1 MKKKAIGTLL
11 LAAMA
16 SSAMANEMTVISFG
30 GVSKDVQSEAFY
42 KPFEKATGNKLVAGE
57 YNGEMGRIKVM
68 VDTQS
73 VNWDVVQVE
82 APELIRG
89 CEEGMFEHLDTA
101 QLGKSADFVPGT
113 LSDCGAGLLVWSMA
127 MAYNSDKLSSAPSGW
142 TDFWDT
148 QKFPG
153 KRSLRKG
160 AKYTLE
166 IALMADGVDYAD
178 IYKVLGTKEGVDRAF
193 NKLDQIKPNLQ
204 WWEAGAQPMQF
215 LASGDVVMSTAFN
228 GRVFSAQESGAPFQ
242 IVWKGSIYA
251 IDSWAIP
258 KGSKNKAIAE
268 QFIGFSLRPEN
279 QKIHTAKLGYG
290 STNLHTASLLDP
302 ALAAR
307 LNSSPANLQQ
317 AMPMNSEFWVD
328 HGEELEQRFNAWVAK
343 TN

>member
-1 MKKKAIGTLL
+1 MKNKAIGTLL

-16 SSAMANEMTVISFG
+16 SSSMADEITVISFG

-42 KPFEKATGNKLVAGE
+42 KPFEKATGNKVIAGE

-68 VDTQS
+68 VDTNS
-73 VNWDVVQVE
+73 VNWDIVQVE

-89 CEEGMFEHLDTA
+89 CEEGMFEQLDMA
-101 QLGKSADFVPGT
+101 HLGKEEDFVPGT
-113 LSDCGAGLLVWSMA
+113 LSDCGAGLLIWSMA
-127 MAYNSDKLSSAPSGW
+127 MAYNSEKLSAAPTGW
-142 TDFWDT
+142 NDFWDT

-166 IALMADGVDYAD
+166 IALMADGVDYSD
-178 IYKVLGTKEGVDRAF
+178 IYTVLGTKEGVDRAF
-193 NKLDQIKPNLQ
+193 NKLDQIKSSIQ

-228 GRVFSAQESGAPFQ
+228 GRVFSAQESGAPVQ

-258 KGSKNKAIAE
+258 KGSKNKAVAE
-268 QFIGFSLRPEN
+268 QFIEFSLRPEN
-279 QKIHTAKLGYG
+279 QKIHTVKLGYG

-302 ALAAR
+302 AMAAR
-307 LNSSPANLQQ
+307 LNSAPANLAQ
-317 AMPMNSEFWVD
+317 AIPMNNEFWVD

-343 TN
+343 AN

>member
-1 MKKKAIGTLL
+1 MKNKAIGTLL

-16 SSAMANEMTVISFG
+16 SSSMADEITVISFG

-42 KPFEKATGNKLVAGE
+42 KPFEKATGNKVIAGE

-68 VDTQS
+68 VDTNS
-73 VNWDVVQVE
+73 VNWDIVQVE

-89 CEEGMFEHLDTA
+89 CEEGMFEQLDMA
-101 QLGKSADFVPGT
+101 KLGKEEDFVPGT
-113 LSDCGAGLLVWSMA
+113 LSDCGAGLLIWSMA
-127 MAYNSDKLSSAPSGW
+127 MAYNSEKLSAAPTGW
-142 TDFWDT
+142 NDFWDT

-166 IALMADGVDYAD
+166 IALMADGVDYSD
-178 IYKVLGTKEGVDRAF
+178 IYTVLGTKEGVDRAF
-193 NKLDQIKPNLQ
+193 NKLDQIKSSIQ

-228 GRVFSAQESGAPFQ
+228 GRVFSAQESGAPVQ

-258 KGSKNKAIAE
+258 KGSKNKAVAE
-268 QFIGFSLRPEN
+268 QFIEFSLRPEN
-279 QKIHTAKLGYG
+279 QKIHTVKLGYG

-302 ALAAR
+302 AMAAR
-307 LNSSPANLQQ
+307 LNSAPANLAQ
-317 AMPMNSEFWVD
+317 AIPMNNEFWVD

-343 TN
+343 AN

>member
-1 MKKKAIGTLL
+1 
-11 LAAMA
+11 
-16 SSAMANEMTVISFG
+16 
-30 GVSKDVQSEAFY
+30 
-42 KPFEKATGNKLVAGE
+42 
-57 YNGEMGRIKVM
+57 
-68 VDTQS
+68 
-73 VNWDVVQVE
+73 
-82 APELIRG
+82 
-89 CEEGMFEHLDTA
+89 
-101 QLGKSADFVPGT
+101 
-113 LSDCGAGLLVWSMA
+113 MA
-127 MAYNSDKLSSAPSGW
+127 MAYNSEKLSVAPTGW
-142 TDFWDT
+142 KDFWDT

-178 IYKVLGTKEGVDRAF
+178 VYKVLGTKEGVDRAF
-193 NKLDQIKPNLQ
+193 NKLDQIKTSLQ

-228 GRVFSAQESGAPFQ
+228 GRVFSAQESGAPVQ
-242 IVWKGSIYA
+242 TVWKGSIYA

-279 QKIHTAKLGYG
+279 QKIHTEKLGYG

-302 ALAAR
+302 TLAAR
-307 LNSSPANLQQ
+307 LNTAPANLAQ

>member
-1 MKKKAIGTLL
+1 MKNKAIGTLL

-16 SSAMANEMTVISFG
+16 SSSMADEITVISFG

-42 KPFEKATGNKLVAGE
+42 KPFEKATGNKVIAGE

-68 VDTQS
+68 VDTNS
-73 VNWDVVQVE
+73 VNWDIVQVE

-89 CEEGMFEHLDTA
+89 CEEGMFEQLDMA
-101 QLGKSADFVPGT
+101 HLGKEEDFVPGT
-113 LSDCGAGLLVWSMA
+113 LSDCGAGLLIWSMA
-127 MAYNSDKLSSAPSGW
+127 MAYNSEKLSAAPTGW
-142 TDFWDT
+142 NDFWDT

-166 IALMADGVDYAD
+166 IALMADGVDYSD
-178 IYKVLGTKEGVDRAF
+178 IYTVLGTKEGVDRAF
-193 NKLDQIKPNLQ
+193 NKLDQIKSSIQ

-228 GRVFSAQESGAPFQ
+228 GRVFSAQESGAPVQ

-258 KGSKNKAIAE
+258 KGSKNKAVAE
-268 QFIGFSLRPEN
+268 QFIEFSLRPEN
-279 QKIHTAKLGYG
+279 QKIHTVKLGYG

-302 ALAAR
+302 AMATR
-307 LNSSPANLQQ
+307 LNSAPANLAQ
-317 AMPMNSEFWVD
+317 AIPMNNEFWVD